1 MVSHETP
8 LLCLLAALSLSITLY
23 SRESPICG
31 RWNGTFDGWENLF
44 NTPIVVYATVVY
56 GMHYYVML
64 PECSECDF
72 RIDRHGMEG
81 YGATYSQH

>member
-31 RWNGTFDGWENLF
+31 RWNRTIDGWEQLF
-44 NTPIVVYATVVY
+44 NTPIVVY

-64 PECSECDF
+64 PE
-72 RIDRHGMEG
+72 
-81 YGATYSQH
+81 